1 MEKQAMT
8 KEIAIKIMATK
19 TMQDNFVAEYA
30 NKYHT
35 WSDLVNIAIGFL
47 SGCNESETA
56 EQ

>member
-1 MEKQAMT
+1 MT